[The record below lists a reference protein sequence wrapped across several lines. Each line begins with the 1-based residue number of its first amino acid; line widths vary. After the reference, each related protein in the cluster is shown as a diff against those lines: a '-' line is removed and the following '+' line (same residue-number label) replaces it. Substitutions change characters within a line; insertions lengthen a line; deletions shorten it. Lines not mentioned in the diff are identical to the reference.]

1 MYKTIKEFY
10 SSNAWKTCRN
20 TFISCKSGLC
30 ERCLQKG
37 LIVPAKEVH
46 HKKRLTEANINDPSI
61 ALNFDNLEA
70 LCTACHEKEHEADAR
85 ARKQKKPERYK
96 VDNETGKVITK
107 PDIHLIP
114 LRFLLLPGSRISLM
128 LLLMARST

>member
-20 TFISCKSGLC
+20 TFLATKSGLC

-37 LIVPAKEVH
+37 LIVPAREVH

-70 LCTACHEKEHEADAR
+70 LCVECHEKEHEADAR

-107 PDIHLIP
+107 PDIP
-114 LRFLLLPGSRISLM
+114 PVS
-128 LLLMARST
+128 AKK